1 MSEPPEDPFLLALGS
16 AVSDGSAVDW
26 ERAER
31 DAADPNTQNIVRGM
45 RNLAGLVAAHRSGG
59 LHAHETVDT
68 TAATPP
74 ARHWR
79 HIVLFESIGA
89 GAFGTVYRGWDPTV
103 DREVAVKLF
112 PTTGHL
118 DPGAPLEEARNLARV
133 RHANVVV
140 VYGADRDGD
149 EAGIWMEYIAGQT
162 LAEMIR
168 DTGPMSP
175 REVIGIGLDL
185 CRALAA
191 LHGAGLLH
199 RDIKPH
205 NVMREFG
212 GRIVLMDFSGA
223 QTVAGRNASAVNSGT
238 PLFMAPEL
246 FDSVAASVAS
256 EVYSLGV
263 LLFFLLSAR
272 LPVEASTVAD
282 LKRVHAG
289 GQRNRLTDL
298 RPDVPSAL
306 AYVIDRALELDPAAR
321 YQTMGE
327 FEHALANLSGSWA
340 GVAVP
345 VAPPVWRSWKMWA
358 GLAAGMALAAAVTAG
373 FVNRAPIAGSPSV
386 TRFTIGPP
394 FTSGS
399 WPRISPDGRYIVFG
413 AIVEGR
419 DRFWVRALDDV
430 QGRPLMNTTATESPF
445 WSPDGRLLCF
455 FEGGKLKRIPVESS
469 DGQPEILADA
479 PQPHGGDWSGQT
491 IVFSRADGL
500 YKIVLSSTAS
510 VSKLTTVDP
519 ARGDYQH
526 AWPEFLPDGRRF
538 LFVIRSSQQD
548 RAGIYLASIDG
559 DAPRYV
565 MPAYSRVNFADDHL
579 VFVRQGLLMAQ
590 RFDVGSGSI
599 VGQPIPLSDR
609 VKHHASSDGAFDVSN
624 NGVLIFGRSSSD
636 PATRLMLYDGRGR
649 ELRALAPTG
658 NYRHPR
664 FSPDGRRVVAE
675 KVESDERNVDLWL
688 YDIERGG
695 AARLTSTEAPDV
707 RPAWSPDG
715 QRIVFSSKRGAV
727 YDLYVKSVDTTE
739 AEKPLAAGPGD
750 KFVEDWSRDGR
761 YLIGTVLRSGLW
773 LFPFDSSTAP
783 SMLRNGE
790 RGGTWQAELSP
801 DGRWMAYTSQESGS
815 PEVYVEPFPATG
827 ARWQISTN
835 GGAEPHWRR
844 GGRELLYLSPNGLLM
859 AVTVTGAWEASRPT
873 TLFHIDVPD
882 VVGRGDYTVSPDGER
897 IVVNTFISD
906 PVTPPIEVVV
916 NWLALLKR

>member
-1 MSEPPEDPFLLALGS
+1 LSEPPEDPFLLALGS
-16 AVSDGSAVDW
+16 SVSDGSAVDW
-26 ERAER
+26 EQAER
-31 DAADPNTQNIVRGM
+31 AAADPDTQTIVRGM

-59 LHAHETVDT
+59 LNARQ
-68 TAATPP
+68 AADAGAAAPP

-112 PTTGHL
+112 PATGTL

-149 EAGIWMEYIAGQT
+149 EAGIWMEYIGGHT

-282 LKRVHAG
+282 LKRVHAD

-306 AYVIDRALELDPAAR
+306 AHVIDRALAVDPAAR

-327 FEHALANLSGSWA
+327 FEHALANLSGSWT

-345 VAPPVWRSWKMWA
+345 AASPAWRSWKVWA
-358 GLAAGMALAAAVTAG
+358 GLAAGMVLAAAVTAG
-373 FVNRAPIAGSPSV
+373 LLNRPSGGSGSPV
-386 TRFTIGPP
+386 LTRFSIGPP

-399 WPRISPDGRYIVFG
+399 WPRISPDGRYIAFG

-419 DRFWVRALDDV
+419 DRFWVRALDDLH
-430 QGRPLMNTTATESPF
+430 GRPLMNTTASESPF

-455 FEGGKLKRIPVESS
+455 FEDGKLKRIPVESS
-469 DGQPEILADA
+469 DSQPEILADA

-491 IVFSRADGL
+491 IIYSRGDGL
-500 YKIVLSSTAS
+500 YKLVLSATPI

-538 LFVIRSSQQD
+538 LFLIRSSQQD
-548 RAGIYLASIDG
+548 RAGVYMASTDG
-559 DAPRYV
+559 DAPRFV
-565 MPAYSRVNFADDHL
+565 MPAHSRVSFADGHL
-579 VFVRQGLLMAQ
+579 LFVRQGLLMAQ
-590 RFDVGSGSI
+590 RFDAASAAL
-599 VGQPIPLSDR
+599 VGQAIPLSDR
-609 VKHHASSDGAFDVSN
+609 IKYHASSDGAFDVSN
-624 NGVLIFGRSSSD
+624 NGVLLFGRMSSD
-636 PATRLMLYDGRGR
+636 PITRLMLFDGRGR
-649 ELRALAPTG
+649 RTA
-658 NYRHPR
+658 
-664 FSPDGRRVVAE
+664 
-675 KVESDERNVDLWL
+675 
-688 YDIERGG
+688 
-695 AARLTSTEAPDV
+695 
-707 RPAWSPDG
+707 
-715 QRIVFSSKRGAV
+715 
-727 YDLYVKSVDTTE
+727 
-739 AEKPLAAGPGD
+739 
-750 KFVEDWSRDGR
+750 
-761 YLIGTVLRSGLW
+761 
-773 LFPFDSSTAP
+773 STA
-783 SMLRNGE
+783 
-790 RGGTWQAELSP
+790 
-801 DGRWMAYTSQESGS
+801 
-815 PEVYVEPFPATG
+815 
-827 ARWQISTN
+827 
-835 GGAEPHWRR
+835 
-844 GGRELLYLSPNGLLM
+844 
-859 AVTVTGAWEASRPT
+859 
-873 TLFHIDVPD
+873 
-882 VVGRGDYTVSPDGER
+882 
-897 IVVNTFISD
+897 
-906 PVTPPIEVVV
+906 
-916 NWLALLKR
+916 